1 MELAAPIFADE
12 LLFSVLVTQPSA
24 VLTVNSAATSLQ
36 KLQSM
41 LSELRLDAEN
51 QDLQSSVDAVRAQF
65 KQTSSQI
72 GVLAPRKTPEK
83 LAF

>member
-1 MELAAPIFADE
+1 MLA
-12 LLFSVLVTQPSA
+12 
-24 VLTVNSAATSLQ
+24 
-36 KLQSM
+36 
-41 LSELRLDAEN
+41 ELRLDAEN

-72 GVLAPRKTPEK
+72 GVLAARKTPEK